1 MIQKIKLWWHY
12 DAKHWPKSFVTG
24 IKNLWKW
31 FPVIWKDRDYDSA
44 YIYRMLQF
52 KLEQQAYGMSSRD
65 RHVST
70 QRDVELMLLCARLC
84 YIQQE
89 ESYADEYLDYVERK
103 HEFVATD
110 ETKRHYTVESTVVKD
125 NLDEYFALYPRQYK
139 RALQGKIAWWGDE
152 TDAED
157 RTALAVCI
165 AWDNQERSRRLLF
178 KILDQRI
185 GDWWD

>member
-1 MIQKIKLWWHY
+1 
-12 DAKHWPKSFVTG
+12 V
-24 IKNLWKW
+24 
-31 FPVIWKDRDYDSA
+31 
-44 YIYRMLQF
+44 
-52 KLEQQAYGMSSRD
+52 SS
-65 RHVST
+65 
-70 QRDVELMLLCARLC
+70 QRDVEVMLLCARLC
-84 YIQQE
+84 YIQQK

-125 NLDEYFALYPRQYK
+125 NLDEYFALYPLHYK

-152 TDAED
+152 TVPED
-157 RTALAVCI
+157 RTSLAVCI